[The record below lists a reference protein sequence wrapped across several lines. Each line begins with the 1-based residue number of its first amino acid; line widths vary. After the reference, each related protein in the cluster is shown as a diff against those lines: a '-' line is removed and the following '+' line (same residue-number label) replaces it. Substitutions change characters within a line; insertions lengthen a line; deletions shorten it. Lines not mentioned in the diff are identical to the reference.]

1 MLKRTAAVIVAAAC
15 VVAFAATADAATTKK
30 RRVVRT
36 YTHERVAAVPPR
48 ARITVRKRSYLD
60 GGTEVM
66 PGERKFNDYAQ
77 PVGALAIS
85 PRDPHRGGDIQWNS
99 SSWPPGT
106 FPGF

>member
-1 MLKRTAAVIVAAAC
+1 MLKSSVAVVVAAIIG
-15 VVAFAATADAATTKK
+15 VAIAAAPAEAAARRK
-30 RRVVRT
+30 RQIVRPRT
-36 YTHERVAAVPPR
+36 YERVAVVRPR
-48 ARITVRKRSYLD
+48 LTVRKRSYLD

-66 PGERKFNDYAQ
+66 PGERKYNDYAQ

-85 PRDPHRGGDIQWNS
+85 PVDPYRGGAIQWNT